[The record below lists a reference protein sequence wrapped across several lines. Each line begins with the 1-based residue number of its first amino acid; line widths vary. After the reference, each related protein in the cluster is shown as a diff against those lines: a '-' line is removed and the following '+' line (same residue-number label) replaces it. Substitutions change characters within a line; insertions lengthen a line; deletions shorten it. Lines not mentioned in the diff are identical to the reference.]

1 MVCGNTSTYN
11 RFIFLYILCAAPD
24 DVPQEVVAVTVES
37 RLIELSW
44 SPPPTHTHN
53 GEIVHYLIIYTE
65 IQTGT
70 NNTVVSF
77 DIDVVLGNL
86 HPFYDYLMTIAAY
99 TIDFGPSSSPII
111 IQTLEDSEFQLY
123 TVNSH

>member
-44 SPPPTHTHN
+44 SPPPAHTHN
-53 GEIVHYLIIYTE
+53 GEIVHYRIIYTE

-77 DIDVVLGNL
+77 DTDVVLGNL
-86 HPFYDYLMTIAAY
+86 HPFYDYLVTIAAY

>member
-11 RFIFLYILCAAPD
+11 LFYSCIILFAAPD
-24 DVPQEVVAVTVES
+24 DVPQEVVAVNVES

-44 SPPPTHTHN
+44 SPPPAHTHN

-77 DIDVVLGNL
+77 DTEIVLGNL
-86 HPFYDYLMTIAAY
+86 HPFYDYLVTIAAY

-111 IQTLEDSEFQLY
+111 IQTLEDSEFEFY
-123 TVNSH
+123 AVNSH

>member
-1 MVCGNTSTYN
+1 MVTPTHTTLSYSC
-11 RFIFLYILCAAPD
+11 IILCAAPD
-24 DVPQEVVAVTVES
+24 DVPQEIVAVTVES

-44 SPPPTHTHN
+44 SPPPAHTHN

-77 DIDVVLGNL
+77 DTDVVLGNL
-86 HPFYDYLMTIAAY
+86 HPFYDYLLTIAAY